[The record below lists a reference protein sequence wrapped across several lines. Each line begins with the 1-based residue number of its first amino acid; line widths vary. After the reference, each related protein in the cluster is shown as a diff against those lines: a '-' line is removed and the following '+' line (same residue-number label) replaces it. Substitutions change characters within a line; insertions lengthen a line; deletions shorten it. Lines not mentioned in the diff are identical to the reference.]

1 MSEVRTGTLPV
12 PGARLFYKV
21 LGSGPLLLLLPGGA
35 GDAEAFNNV
44 AAQLANHFTLLT
56 YDRRGLSRSTVEDP
70 SKSPGIETHS
80 EDACRLLAAL
90 ATAPAL
96 VFGNSIGA
104 VIGLDLVA
112 RHPEQVRAYIAH
124 EPPLA
129 GLLSEPERSQPAKVQ
144 KEVEEIYS
152 REGAAA
158 AMGQFRV
165 IVGLNSEDREPD
177 LPWPPPPGPTT
188 ALLSANNEFFLR
200 HDASAVHRFHVNID
214 ALQAAELRTRILAAH
229 GATSPPWLRHTA
241 QTLADRLG
249 TLVVEFP
256 GGHVAYLTHP
266 KAFAAKLRE
275 AFDAVLRSRGRQ
287 DFEASY
293 SGTPPWDIGHAQPAF
308 QALADAGELRGRV
321 LDAGCGTGEH
331 ALMAAQMGLEA
342 TGIDSAP
349 TAIEIAKRKA
359 RDRGL
364 KARFLVWNALDLGS
378 LGQQFDTVLDSGLF
392 HVFND
397 NDREAY
403 VASLSAAAAP
413 GGRYFMLCFSERQP
427 GDFGPRR
434 VTQAEIRASFQKGW
448 RVDAIDAVKLEA
460 NLGPEGIFAWLARI
474 TRNPGKIAF

>member
-12 PGARLFYKV
+12 PGASLFYKV
-21 LGSGPLLLLLPGGA
+21 LGTGPLLLLLPGGA

-44 AAQLANHFTLLT
+44 AAQLADHFTLLT
-56 YDRRGLSRSTVEDP
+56 YDRRGLSRSTVDDP
-70 SKSPGIETHS
+70 SKPPGIETHS

-90 ATAPAL
+90 ARAPAL

-112 RHPEQVRAYIAH
+112 RHAERVRAYIAH

-129 GLLSEPERSQPAKVQ
+129 ELLSEPQRSQPARVQ

-158 AMGQFRV
+158 AMAQFRV
-165 IVGLNSEDREPD
+165 IAGLNFEDREPD

-188 ALLSANNEFFLR
+188 ALQSANNDFFLR
-200 HDASAVHRFHVNID
+200 HDAGAVHRFHVNID
-214 ALQAAELRTRILAAH
+214 ALQAAQLQTRIFAAH
-229 GATSPPWLRHTA
+229 GATSPDWLRHTA
-241 QTLADRLG
+241 QNLADRLG
-249 TLVVEFP
+249 TLAVDFP

-266 KAFAAKLRE
+266 KAFGAKLRE
-275 AFDAVLRSRGRQ
+275 VFDAVLRPRGSQ

-293 SGTPPWDIGHAQPAF
+293 SGTPPWDIGHPQPAF

-331 ALMAAQMGLEA
+331 ALLAARMGFET

-364 KARFLVWNALDLGS
+364 EARFLVWNALDLAS
-378 LGQQFDTVLDSGLF
+378 LGRQFDTVLDSGLF

-397 NDREAY
+397 NDRAAY
-403 VASLSAAAAP
+403 VASLSAATAP

-448 RVDAIDAVKLEA
+448 RVDAIDAVQLEA
-460 NLGPEGIFAWLARI
+460 NLGPEGIFAWLAQI
-474 TRNPGKIAF
+474 TRDASAT